1 MATEKP
7 KKPTLFD
14 PEALLD
20 AQRRSVAALTD
31 AGNIVAEG
39 MRSYAERHVT
49 IVQDSMSHLW
59 SELQSVGKRAPAA
72 PTDQLERMR
81 AAFESVVAQVQE
93 LGNHMLEV
101 QRQAVTVLNECASK
115 NLEAL
120 GASAPEIAAL
130 QQKAKS
136 AFELASK
143 QTTTLIEEM
152 KKRMASLEPQ
162 DHKGTVATAP
172 PPKEQSPAKT
182 EPAAPRTAAPA
193 PTRPASAA
201 AAPKPAARKPSA
213 ASRAKPKP
221 KPN

>member
-20 AQRRSVAALTD
+20 AQRRSIAALTD
-31 AGNIVAEG
+31 AGNIVADG

-49 IVQDSMSHLW
+49 IVQESMGHLW
-59 SELQSVGKRAPAA
+59 SELQSAGKRAPAA

-81 AAFESVVAQVQE
+81 AAFEAVVAQVQE

-162 DHKGTVATAP
+162 GHKGTAAASP
-172 PPKEQSPAKT
+172 SPKEASPAKT
-182 EPAAPRTAAPA
+182 EPAARTAAA
-193 PTRPASAA
+193 PKPTAPPP
-201 AAPKPAARKPSA
+201 AAPKPAARKPTT

>member
-7 KKPTLFD
+7 KKTTLFD

-20 AQRRSVAALTD
+20 AQRRSIAALTD
-31 AGNIVAEG
+31 AGNIVADG
-39 MRSYAERHVT
+39 MRSYAERHMT
-49 IVQDSMSHLW
+49 IVQESMSHLW

-81 AAFESVVAQVQE
+81 AAFEAVVAQVQE

-115 NLEAL
+115 DLEAL

-143 QTTTLIEEM
+143 QTATLIEEM

-162 DHKGTVATAP
+162 GHKSAAATAP
-172 PPKEQSPAKT
+172 EPKEAPPANT
-182 EPAAPRTAAPA
+182 EPAARIPA
-193 PTRPASAA
+193 PPKPTAPPS

-213 ASRAKPKP
+213 GSRAKPKP

>member
-31 AGNIVAEG
+31 AGNIVADG
-39 MRSYAERHVT
+39 MRSYAERHMT

-59 SELQSVGKRAPAA
+59 SELQSVGKRAPVA

-162 DHKGTVATAP
+162 GHKGTAATAP
-172 PPKEQSPAKT
+172 PEAAPPKT
-182 EPAAPRTAAPA
+182 EPAAPIAAAPTPT
-193 PTRPASAA
+193 PTRPAPATAA
-201 AAPKPAARKPSA
+201 TKPA
-213 ASRAKPKP
+213 
-221 KPN
+221 

>member
-81 AAFESVVAQVQE
+81 AAFEAVVAQVQE

-162 DHKGTVATAP
+162 DQRARP
-172 PPKEQSPAKT
+172 PRR
-182 EPAAPRTAAPA
+182 PRRKRHP
-193 PTRPASAA
+193 R
-201 AAPKPAARKPSA
+201 PKPSPQLREPPRLAHAPCLGCRRTQARG
-213 ASRAKPKP
+213 
-221 KPN
+221 

>member
-20 AQRRSVAALTD
+20 AQRRIVAALTD

-162 DHKGTVATAP
+162 GTKGTAATAP
-172 PPKEQSPAKT
+172 PPKEASPAKT
-182 EPAAPRTAAPA
+182 EPATPRAAPT
-193 PTRPASAA
+193 PTRPAPAT
-201 AAPKPAARKPSA
+201 AAPKPADRKPSA